1 MSSFNRRKFLVGP
14 PAILAAAGLSGCG
27 FTPAYG
33 PSGAAGKLRNA
44 VEVSEPK
51 GRAGYLMTR
60 ELEDR
65 LGRADQPRYALVYA
79 IEVNESAVAISRLN
93 LITRYNMLG
102 KVTYALNDVETD
114 EVLTSGTVDNF
125 TSFAASDTTVATE
138 AARRAAE
145 QRIVVILSD
154 QVVARLVAAAG
165 TFET

>member
-1 MSSFNRRKFLVGP
+1 MSSFDRRRFLVGP
-14 PAILAAAGLSGCG
+14 PALIAAAVLSGCG

-33 PSGAAGKLRNA
+33 PSGSAGKLLNA

-65 LGRADQPRYALVYA
+65 LGRAGQPRYALVYA
-79 IEVNESAVAISRLN
+79 IEVSETPVAISRLN
-93 LITRYNMLG
+93 LITRYNLLG
-102 KVTYALNDVETD
+102 KVTYALNDLATD
-114 EVLTSGTVDNF
+114 QVLTSGTVDNF

-145 QRIVVILSD
+145 ERIVVILSD
-154 QVVARLVAAAG
+154 QVVARLVAAADS
-165 TFET
+165 FET